1 MEQNRPQIADLMR
14 RLYNVEL
21 KPEPNYWPLQ
31 RDWQKYA
38 KEATPMEAAKLVE
51 SGQTGGFDELGTWN
65 DLSPDYGG
73 YLRTKTEQG
82 FTKERKRG
90 MTPVKVN
97 AFEVLDQHF
106 RAVTHLLAHQED
118 LKMMGEAAR
127 SDVMKE
133 KAGAVGQKILLDWLD
148 TVARDGRV
156 DGHQRNR
163 ALDAL
168 RRMTTMGIIPWNPVT
183 MLVHTSQIPV
193 SMAMVGPRWMARA
206 ALALTSHEGRQ
217 FVYDNMRSIAHRS
230 GTEPAISEVQRG
242 GHPIVNMLFGGESLP
257 AKAMQSYT
265 QFGTFP
271 IRLVDTIHS
280 MVTAL
285 GAYQRELA
293 LKGINPD
300 EYASHPV
307 DAEALNRAMALSR
320 RTVASVQP
328 EDMPQILSRGKS
340 FSQKSGSVSVAKT
353 LLQFGNTYLDIWST
367 MRHDLT
373 REAIPAA
380 LQRRDPKSLLWAGT
394 LGTMIAGS
402 IMWEAGIRHGMKQA
416 INSAAEQPQEKDETY
431 SGELGHEFAKRFPFM
446 GNVMATRYSET
457 GVPVVDTIKRT
468 GEDFYRRREAKKD
481 ATKERGTVRVAGD
494 VGTLLGVPGASLAS
508 RMAVKAMTPV
518 KKQK

>member
-1 MEQNRPQIADLMR
+1 
-14 RLYNVEL
+14 
-21 KPEPNYWPLQ
+21 
-31 RDWQKYA
+31 
-38 KEATPMEAAKLVE
+38 MEAAKLVE

-127 SDVMKE
+127 SDVMKD
-133 KAGAVGQKILLDWLD
+133 KAGATGQKILLDWLD

-163 ALDAL
+163 SLDVL

-193 SMAMVGPRWMARA
+193 SCAMVGPGWMTRA

-230 GTEPAISEVQRG
+230 GSEPAISDVQRG
-242 GHPIVNMLFGGESLP
+242 GHPIVNMLFGGESMP
-257 AKAMQSYT
+257 AKAMQAYT

-271 IRLVDTIHS
+271 IRVVDTIHS

-328 EDMPQILSRGKS
+328 EDMPQILARGKS
-340 FSQKSGSVSVAKT
+340 FSQKSGNVSLAKT

-373 REAIPAA
+373 REAIPAV

-402 IMWEAGIRHGMKQA
+402 VMWEAGIRYGMKQA
-416 INSAAEQPQEKDETY
+416 INSTAGQLKKEDDTY
-431 SGELGHEFAKRFPFM
+431 SAELGQEFSKRFPFM
-446 GNVMATRYSET
+446 GNVMATRYGAT
-457 GVPVVDTIKRT
+457 GIPVADTITRT
-468 GEDFYRRREAKKD
+468 GEDIYRRQEAKKD
-481 ATKERGTVRVAGD
+481 AMKERGTVRVAGD

-508 RMAVKAMTPV
+508 RLAVKAMTPV
-518 KKQK
+518 KKPK